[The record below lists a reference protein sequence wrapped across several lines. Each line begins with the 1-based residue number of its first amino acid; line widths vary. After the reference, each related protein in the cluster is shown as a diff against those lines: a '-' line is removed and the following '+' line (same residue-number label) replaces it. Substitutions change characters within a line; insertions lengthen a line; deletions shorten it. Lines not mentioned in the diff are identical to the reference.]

1 MIEQAKLLQ
10 QEKQLENIDWK
21 IGDVSNLPFGDNS
34 YSIVVTRYSFHHMLE
49 PKKVLE
55 EMKRVCMKDGKIL
68 VIDVTPDVDK
78 VDAYNYVEQLR
89 DSSHT
94 RALTFSELEN
104 MMKETGLVKLK
115 SEYHDLEMSLEKI
128 LQSSFPDP
136 KDVDKIKQLFK
147 EDLTKNNLGMK
158 SHLRDGE
165 IYFYFPVSMIVGNK
179 I

>member
-1 MIEQAKLLQ
+1 
-10 QEKQLENIDWK
+10 
-21 IGDVSNLPFGDNS
+21 
-34 YSIVVTRYSFHHMLE
+34 MLE

-78 VDAYNYVEQLR
+78 ADAYNCVEQLR

-104 MMKETGLVKLK
+104 MMKEVGLVELK

>member
-1 MIEQAKLLQ
+1 MEKL
-10 QEKQLENIDWK
+10 
-21 IGDVSNLPFGDNS
+21 
-34 YSIVVTRYSFHHMLE
+34 
-49 PKKVLE
+49 
-55 EMKRVCMKDGKIL
+55 L

-104 MMKETGLVKLK
+104 MMKEAGLVKLK

-136 KDVDKIKQLFK
+136 KDVDKIKQFFK